1 MPNAGPSRASAPKR
15 MCAALLMMSFAV
27 VPLAGC
33 VTNSGTAPAAECRGR
48 APVLIT
54 SAQVA
59 TMPRWQL
66 EQIVATNEALER
78 ECGVKPPARRA
89 GR

>member
-1 MPNAGPSRASAPKR
+1 
-15 MCAALLMMSFAV
+15 
-27 VPLAGC
+27 
-33 VTNSGTAPAAECRGR
+33 
-48 APVLIT
+48 VLIT

-66 EQIVATNEALER
+66 EQIVATNEALEL
-78 ECGVKPPARRA
+78 ECGVKPPVRRA

>member
-1 MPNAGPSRASAPKR
+1 MQTAGPPRASALKR
-15 MCAALLMMSFAV
+15 MCVALLMMSFAAA
-27 VPLAGC
+27 PLAGC

-48 APVLIT
+48 APVLLT
-54 SAQVA
+54 RAQVA

-66 EQIVATNEALER
+66 EQIVATNETLER
-78 ECGVKPPARRA
+78 ECGAKPPARRA

>member
-1 MPNAGPSRASAPKR
+1 MQTAVRPRASAPKR
-15 MCAALLMMSFAV
+15 MCAALLMMSFAA

-33 VTNSGTAPAAECRGR
+33 VTSKGTAPAAECRGR

-54 SAQVA
+54 SAQVT

-66 EQIVATNEALER
+66 EQIVATNETLER
-78 ECGVKPPARRA
+78 ECGVKPPVRRA

>member
-1 MPNAGPSRASAPKR
+1 MPTVAPPRASAPLR
-15 MCAALLMMSFAV
+15 MCAALLMMSFAA

-48 APVLIT
+48 SPVYLT
-54 SAQVA
+54 RAQVD

-78 ECGVKPPARRA
+78 ECGVRPP
-89 GR
+89 GRGAVR